1 MTLDLE
7 GSIIW
12 SLEVC
17 VFSNMLL
24 LKVMKEGVSRHF
36 LPTFFFTILT
46 HLGPLFTRMQNIFSY
61 GFDFA
66 EIFARER
73 SPTLIKKNYVL
84 YILFSTIRRQSHKN
98 CCPCFYEPSNAWST
112 FLSPNFVKFGYV
124 ICTRKLNTLY
134 FAENF

>member
-24 LKVMKEGVSRHF
+24 LKVMKEGIFYPR
-36 LPTFFFTILT
+36 FFHDSNPSGSFI
-46 HLGPLFTRMQNIFSY
+46 HTRMQNIFSY
-61 GFDFA
+61 DFDFA

-84 YILFSTIRRQSHKN
+84 YILFSTIRRQFHKN
-98 CCPCFYEPSNAWST
+98 CCPCFYEPSKAWST
-112 FLSPNFVKFGYV
+112 FFALIFVNFGYV
-124 ICTRKLNTLY
+124 ICSRKLNTLF